1 MRLENATMTYL
12 PGATRG
18 MPTARIE
25 LNRAALAAMQM
36 DSAGL
41 PKAFERLVAEGQIQ
55 VEGDATRVTALLSML
70 EEPDGMF
77 NVVEP

>member
-1 MRLENATMTYL
+1 
-12 PGATRG
+12 
-18 MPTARIE
+18 
-25 LNRAALAAMQM
+25 MQT

-41 PKAFERLVAEGQIQ
+41 PKAFERLVAEGQIR
-55 VEGDATRVTALLSML
+55 VEGDATRVVALLDML